1 MRQWI
6 LTGFLLG
13 LAVVVVM
20 GQVTVK
26 PAGVSWPLS
35 VPAGGA
41 IRTGT
46 TAGDTALLQA
56 YNTTTAAYVSLATLT
71 AGAAGTGPSLG
82 IAGPALTA
90 ATTGPPALIISQTLN
105 TTGVVDGAWRLDVT
119 DTASNA
125 TSYFWRVNAGA
136 AGTTLAAG
144 LYKGA
149 GAYQFVIGSSST
161 GNGLVLSAV
170 NNNGMKLSRD
180 ADNFFVVTAGGGT
193 DTYNDTTAG
202 ATTAIRP
209 LFSIGAP
216 TLTANN
222 AQTYTDAS
230 TWYIGGAPTAG
241 ANVTITNPAAAL
253 WVDGT
258 GDLRLGGTTTG
269 SMRTSRTTI
278 TCTIATDT
286 NCGGKGTAT
295 ITTTTGIPAGSLVL
309 GVDAR
314 VATIIAGS
322 DGIASWEL
330 GTAADPDAWGAAL
343 ALAAT
348 TTTGIANFTVTSP
361 AYYTGA
367 TNITFSGTAGKVIDS
382 GVIKITIYYVSLT
395 PVAS

>member
-90 ATTGPPALIISQTLN
+90 ATTGPPALTISQTWN
-105 TTGVVDGAWRLDVT
+105 TTGVVDGLLKVVAT
-119 DTASNA
+119 DTAS
-125 TSYFWRVNAGA
+125 
-136 AGTTLAAG
+136 
-144 LYKGA
+144 
-149 GAYQFVIGSSST
+149 
-161 GNGLVLSAV
+161 GNNSLVLSAH
-170 NNNGMKLSRD
+170 
-180 ADNFFVVTAGGGT
+180 GGA
-193 DTYNDTTAG
+193 AG
-202 ATTAIRP
+202 ATL
-209 LFSIGAP
+209 LFSVDRDGDAKSLS
-216 TLTANN
+216 TMTASAYGTINN
-222 AQTYTDAS
+222 AGYFAIYGRGS
-230 TWYIGGAPTAG
+230 WRAPS
-241 ANVTITNPAAAL
+241 
-253 WVDGT
+253 DGVFDFKSDGNT
-258 GDLRLGGTTTG
+258 GFTTLNLGPTTG
-269 SMRTSRTTI
+269 NTTNGTLSI
-278 TCTIATDT
+278 SKVQVTCTIATDT

-314 VATIIAGS
+314 VTTIIAGS

-361 AYYTGA
+361 AYFTGA
-367 TNITFSGTAGKVIDS
+367 TNITFTGTAGKVIDS
-382 GVIKITIYYVSLT
+382 GVIKITIYYVSLI
-395 PVAS
+395 PISA